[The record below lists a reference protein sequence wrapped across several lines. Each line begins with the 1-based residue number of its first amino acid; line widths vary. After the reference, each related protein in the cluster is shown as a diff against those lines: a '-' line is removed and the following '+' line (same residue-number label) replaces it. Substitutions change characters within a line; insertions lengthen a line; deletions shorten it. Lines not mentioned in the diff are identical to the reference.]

1 MRQEFDKIPPGAGIV
16 WRDIQTSNEP
26 MQSRLN
32 SQRWLLHILFGV
44 SFVMGIWGT
53 GSLASAENLSNGSI
67 ASVAERA
74 RGAWENGAIPLA
86 LDILDD
92 ELQHVP
98 QDVTLNKLRG
108 DILSTSRRPQ
118 EAVQAYET
126 VLVLQPDALN
136 TRWAKWSVLIRSGQ
150 EEESI
155 AELQRIAQF
164 DARNPLIQL
173 RLAQDLRR
181 FDRLEDSV
189 EPYQKAVA
197 LVPAMLTW
205 RLGLARARYDIL
217 DYQGAADEVTN
228 VLQHSPPGSPL
239 EVPAK
244 NLLAEIY
251 GNSRERGRRFERV
264 FTPPDVTEAQ
274 LKEWGL
280 LRGEAWR
287 LFRAERYAEA
297 EPIYRQLLTLNPKDS
312 IAVYHLGIVLMKQDR
327 CEEAVEVFR
336 QMASLDTEDQDY
348 ADTVFRMGQCLVQ
361 LERWEDAYVH
371 FKILYDAA
379 VEFAESNKDIAL
391 PSGTRVLDKE
401 KLGRWLDKVR
411 PHVPELANVPD
422 KNPHREAAV
431 SEEEIRIKLAATR
444 LTHKSLDTRASLM
457 GRDAD
462 FSWFRFVI
470 PAGKVMRDDFPTGAH
485 EFIPLNAN
493 DSFPPAQRDIYLV
506 FGLVSASYDAVS
518 LATQC
523 YLEVSEATKEQRPI
537 AGDRVT
543 MSMSDQS
550 GYFKLSAPESGWSPG
565 LYRCGLF
572 VGEQTTADTQV
583 DEVRFRIVPSTPSS

>member
-1 MRQEFDKIPPGAGIV
+1 MKNRSIP
-16 WRDIQTSNEP
+16 
-26 MQSRLN
+26 
-32 SQRWLLHILFGV
+32 QRWLPHILLVV
-44 SFVMGIWGT
+44 SLVMGIWRT

-92 ELQHVP
+92 ELQQAP
-98 QDVTLNKLRG
+98 QDITLNKLRG
-108 DILSTSRRPQ
+108 DILSTSRLPQ

-126 VLVLQPDALN
+126 VLALQPDALN
-136 TRWAKWSVLIRSGQ
+136 VRWAKWSVLIRSGQ

-164 DARNPLIQL
+164 DTRNPLIQL

-228 VLQHSPPGSPL
+228 VLQHSHPGSPL

-297 EPIYRQLLTLNPKDS
+297 EPIYRRLLELNPKDPT
-312 IAVYHLGIVLMKQDR
+312 AVYHFGIVLMKQNR
-327 CEEAVEVFR
+327 CEEALDVFR
-336 QMASLDTEDQDY
+336 QMSTLDSEDEEY
-348 ADTVFRMGQCLVQ
+348 ADTVFRMGQCLVE
-361 LERWEDAYVH
+361 LKRWEDAYVH

-379 VEFAESNKDIAL
+379 VEFEESNKNVDL

-401 KLGRWLDKVR
+401 KLGRWLEKVR
-411 PHVPELANVPD
+411 PYVPELEKLPAERPE
-422 KNPHREAAV
+422 REPTLSQDEIQVRLAAV
-431 SEEEIRIKLAATR
+431 R
-444 LTHKSLDTRASLM
+444 LTHKALDARASLM

-470 PAGKVMRDDFPTGAH
+470 PASKVMRDDFPTGAH

-583 DEVRFRIVPSTPSS
+583 DEVRFRIVPPTPSL

>member
-1 MRQEFDKIPPGAGIV
+1 
-16 WRDIQTSNEP
+16 
-26 MQSRLN
+26 
-32 SQRWLLHILFGV
+32 
-44 SFVMGIWGT
+44 MGIWGT
-53 GSLASAENLSNGSI
+53 GPVAGAENLSNGSI

-92 ELQHVP
+92 ELQVVP
-98 QDVTLNKLRG
+98 QDATLNKLLG

-118 EAVQAYET
+118 EAVEAYEK
-126 VLVLQPDALN
+126 VLALQPDALN
-136 TRWAKWSVLIRSGQ
+136 TRWSKWSVLIRSGQ

-164 DARNPLIQL
+164 DSRNPLIQL

-181 FDRLEDSV
+181 FDRLEESV

-217 DYQGAADEVTN
+217 DYQRATSDVEY
-228 VLQHSPPGSPL
+228 VLQHVSPGSPL
-239 EVPAK
+239 EIPAK
-244 NLLAEIY
+244 NLLEEIY

-264 FTPPDVTEAQ
+264 FTPSDVTEAQ

-280 LRGEAWR
+280 LRGQAWK
-287 LFRAERYAEA
+287 LFTTERYAEA
-297 EPIYRQLLTLNPKDS
+297 EPIYRELLALNPKDS

-336 QMASLDTEDQDY
+336 KMASLDTEDQDY

-379 VEFAESNKDIAL
+379 VEFEESNKGIAF
-391 PSGTRVLDKE
+391 PPGTRVLDKE

-411 PHVPELANVPD
+411 PHVPELVNVPD
-422 KNPHREAAV
+422 QQPHHEASV
-431 SEEEIRIKLAATR
+431 SEEEIRIRLAAMR
-444 LTHKSLDTRASLM
+444 LTQKALDTRASLM

-462 FSWFRFVI
+462 FSWFRFII
-470 PAGKVMRDDFPTGAH
+470 PASKVMRDDFPTGAH

-493 DSFPPAQRDIYLV
+493 DSFPREQRDIYLV
-506 FGLVSASYDAVS
+506 FGLLSASYDAVS

-523 YLEVSEATKEQRPI
+523 YLEISETTKEQRPI
-537 AGDRVT
+537 AWDRVT

-550 GYFKLSAPESGWSPG
+550 GYFKLSAPESGWTLG
-565 LYRCGLF
+565 QYRCGLF

-583 DEVRFRIVPSTPSS
+583 DEVRFQIIPPLRSL